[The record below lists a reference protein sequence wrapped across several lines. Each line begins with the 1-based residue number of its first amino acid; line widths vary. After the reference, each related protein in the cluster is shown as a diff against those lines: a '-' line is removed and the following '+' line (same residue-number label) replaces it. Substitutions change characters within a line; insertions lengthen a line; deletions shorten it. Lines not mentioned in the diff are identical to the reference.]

1 MSYINPFLVEIE
13 SSSNFEKSYF
23 DEAKKRNL
31 LLRDSE
37 GSIVFVGQVG
47 FRAALLD
54 LSNPDARDFIKRI
67 IKREI
72 IDKGIR
78 GWMADFSEAVPFN
91 VEPYN
96 GMSAQKYHH
105 WYIEQWAQINRSVI
119 SELGLEGQAVFMMRA
134 GFTRSPRYNTLA
146 WVGDQLV
153 TWDEHDGL
161 KSSLRA
167 LISGGISGLS
177 INHSDIGGAIEFN
190 ILNIIKYQ
198 RTKQLMQRWIE
209 LNAFT
214 PVMRTHVGIAGKNS
228 VIKSILVKIQ

>member
-1 MSYINPFLVEIE
+1 
-13 SSSNFEKSYF
+13 
-23 DEAKKRNL
+23 
-31 LLRDSE
+31 
-37 GSIVFVGQVG
+37 
-47 FRAALLD
+47 
-54 LSNPDARDFIKRI
+54 
-67 IKREI
+67 
-72 IDKGIR
+72 
-78 GWMADFSEAVPFN
+78 MADFSEAVPFN

-228 VIKSILVKIQ
+228 GHQIYSSEDTMKFFAKFSRIFASLVDYREELMKEAREKKAIP